1 MYLPGASR
9 LSIALPY
16 CRYATQHDREGT
28 FIAVATSNSDD
39 QEEDQNAGA
48 RRNSALDQD
57 SDGDESTR
65 RIIPEDIENP
75 SDSASFDSNSPEA
88 SSSRQ
93 SFDNLENFQII
104 QPILDLINKIPSTN
118 KETKLALFR
127 VNKQIYE
134 EARQILQEIL
144 TRNLNIN
151 ELMEHFPAGIDDSA
165 WLRFLD
171 FTFQARNIHVTI
183 VLMPRDLRTTVGNRA
198 YRHLG
203 LALTAWWRSCQYH
216 MTHTLKQKID
226 KPPRTRTRKQ
236 TLLNAPS
243 STRQMTVVMTVA
255 CQPAKDERDIFE
267 TARPVWTY
275 AFKPG
280 FMFKVRI
287 AATRTCGFVAQ
298 MIGAVDEYRRML
310 GRATAGFE
318 RIGVGV
324 RVVDVTGE
332 KWF

>member
-1 MYLPGASR
+1 
-9 LSIALPY
+9 
-16 CRYATQHDREGT
+16 YATQHDREGT
-28 FIAVATSNSDD
+28 FIAGATSNSDD
-39 QEEDQNAGA
+39 QEEDQKSGA

-65 RIIPEDIENP
+65 RIIPKDIENP
-75 SDSASFDSNSPEA
+75 SDSASFYSNSPEA

-183 VLMPRDLRTTVGNRA
+183 VLMPRDL
-198 YRHLG
+198 
-203 LALTAWWRSCQYH
+203 
-216 MTHTLKQKID
+216 
-226 KPPRTRTRKQ
+226 
-236 TLLNAPS
+236 
-243 STRQMTVVMTVA
+243 
-255 CQPAKDERDIFE
+255 
-267 TARPVWTY
+267 
-275 AFKPG
+275 
-280 FMFKVRI
+280 
-287 AATRTCGFVAQ
+287 
-298 MIGAVDEYRRML
+298 
-310 GRATAGFE
+310 
-318 RIGVGV
+318 
-324 RVVDVTGE
+324 
-332 KWF
+332 